1 MGGREVRG
9 EEELDTTPALCVLQG
24 LPKKNNIGGWHRG
37 FQQHI
42 SASHPSI
49 WEFISAIKMEES
61 LNEVELEEVN
71 PHWRGGRV
79 ESHLGKTT
87 PSSPDRDSNLD
98 LPALSSPPQAHK
110 RSVYHFE
117 ETMTS
122 FCELSS
128 YTPMP
133 VDITCHSKSL
143 YVVLFIVLPPP
154 TSCRRN
160 SGRVIKRRLSTWLP
174 CWQHNMAPADKTS
187 LEMECASRRP
197 WFVLS
202 LSAAILLT
210 SPCPTSAIPTVTTSH
225 SSKWGH
231 YLATLHAQQERVESC
246 LLVRSQGAD
255 LTTKVLKSSSA
266 HINGTS
272 PNIHL
277 SEGGGVEPPPG
288 IVTSPSS
295 DVGAASNAALPSDV
309 DEYYSAYEYPDILP
323 HNNTGDLEPGVIPD
337 PGSQDSPGNED
348 LSVSGTQDDAQIELP
363 DDSLADTDLHDHD
376 LIDSV
381 MYIYFG
387 AAPHDEGSDGKMVLV
402 IGGVISLVAQFLSL
416 ATAFRRVRSSP
427 NDPATFIFLNTELA
441 LSASSLAFLLGV
453 QVERGASSQ
462 TPSALHSCM
471 GASFFASLAVLCGES
486 PKLRDEALLLDVCG
500 ARNAGNTI
508 LTVLGLRVM
517 SRCEVTK
524 VCTDHSAP
532 TEEMLRKSV
541 CISSLL
547 LPLFAVVWFLGVV
560 ALEYP
565 STLVLPFLY
574 ATVNGTLNWL
584 LWITSSVILPER
596 REVQFQDSNN
606 SNKKQ
611 NSCEPDTQPL
621 LSPDHPQP
629 SLSPVKLVLPPHST
643 GELLELRLDSIS
655 TISS

>member
-1 MGGREVRG
+1 MH
-9 EEELDTTPALCVLQG
+9 AVL
-24 LPKKNNIGGWHRG
+24 LA
-37 FQQHI
+37 F
-42 SASHPSI
+42 
-49 WEFISAIKMEES
+49 
-61 LNEVELEEVN
+61 
-71 PHWRGGRV
+71 
-79 ESHLGKTT
+79 
-87 PSSPDRDSNLD
+87 
-98 LPALSSPPQAHK
+98 PPQ
-110 RSVYHFE
+110 
-117 ETMTS
+117 S
-122 FCELSS
+122 FH
-128 YTPMP
+128 PM
-133 VDITCHSKSL
+133 L
-143 YVVLFIVLPPP
+143 
-154 TSCRRN
+154 
-160 SGRVIKRRLSTWLP
+160 G
-174 CWQHNMAPADKTS
+174 
-187 LEMECASRRP
+187 
-197 WFVLS
+197 
-202 LSAAILLT
+202 
-210 SPCPTSAIPTVTTSH
+210 
-225 SSKWGH
+225 
-231 YLATLHAQQERVESC
+231 
-246 LLVRSQGAD
+246 
-255 LTTKVLKSSSA
+255 SSA

-453 QVERGASSQ
+453 QATSSREWCEAISLLLHYLHLVCSSWFIIISMHVYHRLKEEHQARLHLHCILAWVLPSLQVLLCYVVNPRSYETRHYCWMSVERGMLFSYMVPVA
-462 TPSALHSCM
+462 TLIM
-471 GASFFASLAVLCGES
+471 
-486 PKLRDEALLLDVCG
+486 
-500 ARNAGNTI
+500 GNTI

>member
-1 MGGREVRG
+1 M
-9 EEELDTTPALCVLQG
+9 LS
-24 LPKKNNIGGWHRG
+24 N
-37 FQQHI
+37 QHI
-42 SASHPSI
+42 
-49 WEFISAIKMEES
+49 
-61 LNEVELEEVN
+61 
-71 PHWRGGRV
+71 
-79 ESHLGKTT
+79 
-87 PSSPDRDSNLD
+87 
-98 LPALSSPPQAHK
+98 
-110 RSVYHFE
+110 
-117 ETMTS
+117 
-122 FCELSS
+122 
-128 YTPMP
+128 
-133 VDITCHSKSL
+133 
-143 YVVLFIVLPPP
+143 LFICSVPENRHLLTMK
-154 TSCRRN
+154 TSQYQEN
-160 SGRVIKRRLSTWLP
+160 RRL
-174 CWQHNMAPADKTS
+174 
-187 LEMECASRRP
+187 
-197 WFVLS
+197 
-202 LSAAILLT
+202 
-210 SPCPTSAIPTVTTSH
+210 
-225 SSKWGH
+225 
-231 YLATLHAQQERVESC
+231 ER
-246 LLVRSQGAD
+246 
-255 LTTKVLKSSSA
+255 
-266 HINGTS
+266 
-272 PNIHL
+272 
-277 SEGGGVEPPPG
+277 
-288 IVTSPSS
+288 
-295 DVGAASNAALPSDV
+295 
-309 DEYYSAYEYPDILP
+309 Y
-323 HNNTGDLEPGVIPD
+323 GDLEPGVIPD

-348 LSVSGTQDDAQIELP
+348 ISVSGTQDDAQIELP

-416 ATAFRRVRSSP
+416 ATAFRRVKSSP

-441 LSASSLAFLLGV
+441 LSASSLVFLLGV
-453 QVERGASSQ
+453 QSGYSSLLMSQLCYVVNPRSYETRHYCWMSVERGMLFSYMVPVA
-462 TPSALHSCM
+462 TLIM
-471 GASFFASLAVLCGES
+471 
-486 PKLRDEALLLDVCG
+486 
-500 ARNAGNTI
+500 GNTV

-596 REVQFQDSNN
+596 REVQFHDSSN